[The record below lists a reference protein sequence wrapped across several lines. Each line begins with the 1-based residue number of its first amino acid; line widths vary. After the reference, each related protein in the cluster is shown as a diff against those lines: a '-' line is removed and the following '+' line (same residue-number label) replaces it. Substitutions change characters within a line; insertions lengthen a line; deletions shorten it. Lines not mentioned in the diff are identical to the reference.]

1 MTSKNSDSKIGV
13 ESLISHLYRSAP
25 AVAPE
30 HYRLWA
36 LEQISQVIDFD
47 AAFWGTGNWESN
59 QFHYVSQ
66 IGLDVHYGERLV
78 ETIEINPIKEG
89 VLSNLGSVVDMSDV
103 YPDATFYQSEL
114 YSRLF
119 QPYGIKRILASGH
132 EDKVSGLYTLLS
144 LYRFDKEH
152 VFTPDE
158 RQLQQ
163 RLIYHLV
170 SAASHAF
177 FLHLLFQHPQD
188 RDGTFAAICDHKGCF
203 HEAQPKFLSLIKEH
217 FPDRESMSLPFDIP
231 PPGESLELNNLVI
244 GSKPLGDLT
253 IVYIRPA
260 GRLDILTER
269 EQQIVALIVK
279 GYSFKEAAKSLQLAP
294 STVSNHLYKVYDKL
308 GISSR
313 GELARLME
321 EQ

>member
-1 MTSKNSDSKIGV
+1 MNSVNQGSDIAV
-13 ESLISHLYRSAP
+13 EALVSHLYRSA
-25 AVAPE
+25 AAIAPE
-30 HYRLWA
+30 QYRLWA

-66 IGLDVHYGERLV
+66 IGLDERYGEKLV
-78 ETIEINPIKEG
+78 ETVEINPIKEG
-89 VLSNLGSVVDMSDV
+89 VMSNLGSVVDMSDV
-103 YPDATFYQSEL
+103 YPDETFYQSEL
-114 YSRLF
+114 YARLF

-144 LYRFDKEH
+144 LYRFDRDN
-152 VFTPDE
+152 VFTQEE

-177 FLHLLFQHPQD
+177 FLHLLFQHPQES
-188 RDGTFAAICDHKGCF
+188 DGTFAAICDHKGCF
-203 HEAQPKFLSLIKEH
+203 HEAQPKFLALIKEH
-217 FPDRESMSLPFDIP
+217 FPKRASMSLPFEIP
-231 PPGESLELNNLVI
+231 KAGESLELNNLVI
-244 GSKPLGDLT
+244 RSKPLGDLA
-253 IVYIRPA
+253 IVYIRLA
-260 GRLDILTER
+260 GQLDILTER
-269 EQQIVALIVK
+269 EQQIVGLIAK